1 MPDPDTQRLDRIR
14 ALTSSARATW
24 FAYLGTIAF
33 VGVTL
38 LDVEDADFF
47 SADTGT
53 QLPLIGV
60 EVPILSFFLAGSI
73 LMTVIFCYLHVFLE
87 KLWAELAD
95 GSPRADGLPLARAIQ
110 PWLVSDTALH
120 LRAYLRGEAT
130 PPIASSPLGTLGVAV
145 SAILAWVGGPAMLYG
160 FWYRSQ
166 PAHIWW
172 LTTIIA
178 AS

>member
-60 EVPILSFFLAGSI
+60 EVPILSGS
-73 LMTVIFCYLHVFLE
+73 
-87 KLWAELAD
+87 
-95 GSPRADGLPLARAIQ
+95 
-110 PWLVSDTALH
+110 
-120 LRAYLRGEAT
+120 
-130 PPIASSPLGTLGVAV
+130 SSPAP
-145 SAILAWVGGPAMLYG
+145 S
-160 FWYRSQ
+160 
-166 PAHIWW
+166 
-172 LTTIIA
+172 
-178 AS
+178 